1 MVRALSILDI
11 EPPCFLYGKDISTM
25 EPLYPF
31 IAEIVKQPRLF
42 IFLRKLENRKKP
54 RYFRKIRSAGA
65 FPYLLLEKIKTDS
78 L

>member
-31 IAEIVKQPRLF
+31 MRRLSNNQG
-42 IFLRKLENRKKP
+42 FL
-54 RYFRKIRSAGA
+54 YFFES
-65 FPYLLLEKIKTDS
+65 LKTGKSPGISGKFGVPGLS
-78 L
+78 LICF